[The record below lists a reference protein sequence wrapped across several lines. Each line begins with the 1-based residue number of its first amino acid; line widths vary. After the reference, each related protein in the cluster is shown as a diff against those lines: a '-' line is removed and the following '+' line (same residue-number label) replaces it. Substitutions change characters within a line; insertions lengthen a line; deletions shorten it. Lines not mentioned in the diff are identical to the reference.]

1 MAKTL
6 QNHPEY
12 AKANNVNEEFGDM
25 AISKDF
31 KMNSE
36 YIGTFWQ
43 KYIKPGIDINSPT
56 KAQLARATCE
66 VVILNFKVSR

>member
-36 YIGTFWQ
+36 IILVLFGRNTLSQVSISIVQPKRNW
-43 KYIKPGIDINSPT
+43 PGPLV
-56 KAQLARATCE
+56 KL
-66 VVILNFKVSR
+66 